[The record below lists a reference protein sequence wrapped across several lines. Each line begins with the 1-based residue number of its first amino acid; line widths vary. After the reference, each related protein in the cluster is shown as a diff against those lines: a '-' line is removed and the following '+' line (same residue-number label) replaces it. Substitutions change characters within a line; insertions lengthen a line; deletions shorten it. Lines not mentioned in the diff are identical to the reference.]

1 MLCERIKDS
10 DEALAKTALETVK
23 EIVRSSTTSMT
34 SIPKPFKFIKPH
46 YDSIVTHYERLPP
59 SFLKRIL
66 ADFLSV
72 LAMTMAEPGKNIN
85 LAFLK

>member
-1 MLCERIKDS
+1 
-10 DEALAKTALETVK
+10 
-23 EIVRSSTTSMT
+23 MT

-46 YDSIVTHYERLPP
+46 YQVIVDHYEKLPP

-72 LAMTMAEPGKNIN
+72 LAMTMAEPGKLMS